1 MEGWRIDEWVC
12 VRMGK
17 GKGGWIEFLHNGY
30 YSADFFLE
38 LWGVFGRTWLS

>member
-1 MEGWRIDEWVC
+1 MGGWVC

-30 YSADFFLE
+30 YPADFFSGAVGCFWQDLGAE
-38 LWGVFGRTWLS
+38 LSE